1 MSVGVMVDYKLRDL
15 RASHTL
21 CFLLYKYIHLARYK
35 KNEKRKKGSTP
46 KCHSKMLTLVRERRE
61 GREEG
66 ERECLGSVR
75 TIVWA
80 AYIP

>member
-1 MSVGVMVDYKLRDL
+1 MFS
-15 RASHTL
+15 A
-21 CFLLYKYIHLARYK
+21 YKYIHLARYK